1 MPSNHAR
8 AFLPVSIQIHRL
20 VRYIGCGT
28 RVEVASM
35 ITSILLPS
43 EDEKTPLSRV
53 RGQCPDEALLRQ
65 GIRRLTKGVTG
76 VAMAS
81 PVAFCVA
88 KE

>member
-1 MPSNHAR
+1 
-8 AFLPVSIQIHRL
+8 
-20 VRYIGCGT
+20 
-28 RVEVASM
+28 M

-43 EDEKTPLSRV
+43 EDEKAPLSRV

-65 GIRRLTKGVTG
+65 GIRRLTKDVTG

-81 PVAFCVA
+81 PVTFCVA